1 MSAKRYFIQ
10 LTVNFNDKEKAKK
23 EEMLKLTAARMAKG
37 LMSIAMLL
45 SDRSDPKLE
54 MRMSDNTNGDEE
66 VDLAEI
72 NTDGPCPTCGHDA
85 TAGDSG
91 MDS

>member
-23 EEMLKLTAARMAKG
+23 EEMIKLTAARMAKG

-45 SDRSDPKLE
+45 SDRSDPKLS
-54 MRMSDNTNGDEE
+54 MVMSDSFSEEE
-66 VDLAEI
+66 VDLASIE
-72 NTDGPCPTCGHDA
+72 TSGPCPTCGHEDI
-85 TAGDSG
+85 
-91 MDS
+91 

>member
-23 EEMLKLTAARMAKG
+23 EAMLKLTAARMAKG

-45 SDRSDPKLE
+45 SDRSDPKLS
-54 MRMSDNTNGDEE
+54 MIMSDSFSEEE
-66 VDLAEI
+66 VDLAAI
-72 NTDGPCPTCGHDA
+72 NTDGPCPTCGHDD
-85 TAGDSG
+85 G
-91 MDS
+91 